1 MGTGDRC
8 QFGTVLMSDP
18 LHESRS
24 GIGYFSLLLKGMAM
38 GAADV
43 VPGVSGGTIA
53 FITGI
58 YEELI
63 HTIKS
68 FDSSVFKSLL
78 KDGISITWKK
88 QNGSFLIVLLSG
100 ILISV
105 ATLAKGITFLLE
117 TYPLQ
122 VWGFFFGLIVA
133 STIIISKFIR
143 TWDLRSLSM
152 LIGGAAIA
160 YFVTIMAPSQIPN
173 GYIFTF
179 LAGSVAICAMILPGV
194 SGSFLLLMLGAYEKI
209 LGSISGMI
217 DGLKTLDTAL
227 IVANGSTLIV
237 FAFGCLIGLLA
248 FSRFLSWMF
257 KVAYSMTMA
266 LLTGFMIGSLNKVW
280 PWKET
285 LETYTKHAG
294 EENEKIVPLVQQN
307 VLPANFTEITG
318 DPAHV
323 GMVVTLAIVGFV
335 LILGMERMAARKA

>member
-1 MGTGDRC
+1 
-8 QFGTVLMSDP
+8 
-18 LHESRS
+18 
-24 GIGYFSLLLKGMAM
+24 M

-63 HTIKS
+63 HTIRS
-68 FDSSVFKSLL
+68 IDGSIFKSLF
-78 KDGISITWKK
+78 KDGIANTWKK
-88 QNGSFLIVLLSG
+88 HNGTFLAVLFSG

-105 ATLAKGITFLLE
+105 ASLAKGITFLLE

-133 STIIISKFIR
+133 SAIIISKFIK
-143 TWDLRSLSM
+143 TWDLRSISM
-152 LIGGAAIA
+152 LVGGAAIA
-160 YFVTIMAPSQIPN
+160 YFITIMAPSQIPE
-173 GYIFTF
+173 GHVFTF
-179 LAGSVAICAMILPGV
+179 LAGSIAICAMILPGV

-209 LGSISGMI
+209 LGSISGLV
-217 DGLKTLDTAL
+217 DGLKAMDTVL
-227 IVANGSTLIV
+227 IMSNGSTLAV
-237 FAFGCLIGLLA
+237 FAFGCLLGLLA

-285 LETYTKHAG
+285 IETYTKHAG

-307 VLPANFTEITG
+307 VLPGNFTEVTG
-318 DPAHV
+318 EAAQL
-323 GMVVTLAIVGFV
+323 GLVVILAVVGFI
-335 LILGMERMAARKA
+335 LILGMERLAAKNA

>member
-1 MGTGDRC
+1 
-8 QFGTVLMSDP
+8 
-18 LHESRS
+18 
-24 GIGYFSLLLKGMAM
+24 M

-63 HTIKS
+63 HTIRS
-68 FDSSVFKSLL
+68 IDGSIFKSLFKNGL
-78 KDGISITWKK
+78 AATWKK
-88 QNGSFLIVLLSG
+88 HNGTFLALLFSG

-105 ATLAKGITFLLE
+105 ASLAKGITYLLE

-133 STIIISKFIR
+133 SAIIISKFIR
-143 TWDLRSLSM
+143 TWDLRSISM
-152 LIGGAAIA
+152 LIGGGAIA
-160 YFVTIMAPSQIPN
+160 YFVTIMAPSQIPDGN
-173 GYIFTF
+173 VFTF

-209 LGSISGMI
+209 LGSISGLV
-217 DGLKTLDTAL
+217 DGLKAMDTAL
-227 IVANGSTLIV
+227 IMANGSTLMV
-237 FAFGCLIGLLA
+237 FAFGCLLGLLA

-323 GMVVTLAIVGFV
+323 GMVITLAIVGFV
-335 LILGMERMAARKA
+335 LILGMERLAAKNA

>member
-1 MGTGDRC
+1 
-8 QFGTVLMSDP
+8 
-18 LHESRS
+18 
-24 GIGYFSLLLKGMAM
+24 M

-68 FDSSVFKSLL
+68 VDGSVITTLFKE
-78 KDGISITWKK
+78 GIPAAWKK
-88 QNGSFLIVLLSG
+88 VNGAFLAFLFSG

-105 ATLAKGITFLLE
+105 ASLAKGITYLLE

-122 VWGFFFGLIVA
+122 LWGFFFGLIVA
-133 STIIISKFIR
+133 SSILISKFIR
-143 TWDLRSLSM
+143 TWDLRSISM
-152 LIGGAAIA
+152 LVGGAAIA
-160 YFVTIMAPSQIPN
+160 YFVTIMAPSQIPD
-173 GYIFTF
+173 GHVFTF

-209 LGSISGMI
+209 LGSISGLI
-217 DGLKTLDTAL
+217 DGLKAADTAL
-227 IVANGSTLIV
+227 IMANGSTLIV
-237 FAFGCLIGLLA
+237 FAFGCLLGLLA

-294 EENEKIVPLVQQN
+294 EADEKVVPLVQQN
-307 VLPANFTEITG
+307 VLPSTFTEISG
-318 DPAHV
+318 EPAHL
-323 GMVVTLAIVGFV
+323 GVVITLAIAGFILV
-335 LILGMERMAARKA
+335 LGMERMAAKNA